1 MSKKNAIRC
10 YAVVGAAVL
19 AAAIILLAGMLYEQK
34 KIDKALSEERQTFQ
48 KQAQEFQVQNQ
59 ALQKENQE
67 IQIENQKFQKENQAL
82 LQEIDDLRTAKNGVE
97 EHGRLS
103 VDGTQ
108 LVDQHGNPLMLR
120 GMSSHGISW
129 YPEYTNYAALK
140 TIKDYGAN
148 AFRVVMYVEQNDAY
162 LEEPALNQKLL
173 FSAIENALAADLYT
187 IVDWHVLRDEN
198 PNRHIEEAMRVL
210 EEVAQRYGDHPGI
223 LYEICNEPNGDT
235 SYEDIVHYAEKII
248 PVIRKHAPNAVILV
262 GTPKFCTSLS
272 EAIEDPIDERN
283 IMYSYHYYAG
293 IADGTFAIKQITR
306 GREKGLPIFVS
317 EWGVDGYDATEQDW
331 EETRAFLDY
340 LEKEKIGWINWSLS
354 DKDEGYSMIRPDS
367 GKLHGWDEKDMS
379 ESGRLVLEYLSPGK
393 EAH

>member
-1 MSKKNAIRC
+1 MNNRNAIRC
-10 YAVVGAAVL
+10 YAVVEAAVIV
-19 AAAIILLAGMLYEQK
+19 AAALLLVWMLYEQK
-34 KIDKALSEERQTFQ
+34 KIDKNLSEERQTFQ
-48 KQAQEFQVQNQ
+48 MQAQELQIQNQ
-59 ALQKENQE
+59 ALQKENQAL
-67 IQIENQKFQKENQAL
+67 QTENQK
-82 LQEIDDLRTAKNGVE
+82 LQEDINDMLNPKAGVK

-103 VDGTQ
+103 VKGTQ
-108 LVDQHGNPLMLR
+108 LVDQYGNPLMLR

-129 YPEYTNYAALK
+129 YPEFTNYAALK

-148 AFRVVMYVEQNDAY
+148 AFRVAMYVEQNDAY

-235 SYEDIVHYAEKII
+235 SYDDIVHYAEKII
-248 PVIRKHAPNAVILV
+248 SVIRKHAPHSVILV

-272 EAIEDPIDERN
+272 DAIEDPLEFQN

-293 IADGTFAIKQITR
+293 ISDGPFAVKEIARGIK
-306 GREKGLPIFVS
+306 KGLPVFIS
-317 EWGVDGYDATEQDW
+317 EWGIDGYAATEEDW
-331 EETRAFLDY
+331 EGTRDFLDY
-340 LEKEKIGWINWSLS
+340 LEDEKIGWINWSLS
-354 DKDEGYSMIRPDS
+354 DKDEGYSMIQPDS

-379 ESGRLVLEYLSPGK
+379 ESGRFVLKYLSSGK
-393 EAH
+393 DDH